1 MVDFPGVQQHLEA
14 TETAASFV
22 AANIPG
28 LASSTSNPEL
38 DQILAR
44 LAPLLSEISQAP
56 VTTASVVSTTP
67 HVSSGP
73 QSVASMPNP
82 AEALLEGLVT
92 LAIDQFY
99 VMMECC
105 VELALSGGQSFA
117 FLRPILDNYM
127 ENIKRVGGTERAKVY
142 EA

>member
-1 MVDFPGVQQHLEA
+1 MVDFPGVHQHLEA
-14 TETAASFV
+14 TETAASFM

-44 LAPLLSEISQAP
+44 LALLLSEISQAP
-56 VTTASVVSTTP
+56 VTTYFVISTTP

-73 QSVASMPNP
+73 QSVASMSNL

-99 VMMECC
+99 VMMERC
-105 VELALSGGQSFA
+105 VELALSGGQSFD
-117 FLRPILDNYM
+117 FL
-127 ENIKRVGGTERAKVY
+127 
-142 EA
+142 